1 MRTVMLS
8 AGISKSQ
15 LASITSNPLFIR
27 VAESIVT
34 FFPIDHVG
42 CFSARRGVTVLSFL
56 SGSLRKGPPDAVS
69 IILFTSESL
78 CPARDWKI
86 AECSLSTGRI
96 FRFLL
101 LTSAIISAPP
111 ETRASLF
118 ASATVFPA
126 FTAAYVGRHP
136 AKPAIADTVI
146 STSLYAAT
154 ISEPETP
161 KPASKEGKSL
171 LISYAVFCLKKKNKK
186 RQEPVNRCQ
195 QHVP

>member
-8 AGISKSQ
+8 GGISKSQ

-101 LTSAIISAPP
+101 LTSAIIRAPP

-126 FTAAYVGRHP
+126 FTAAYVGRNP
-136 AKPAIADTVI
+136 AQPA
-146 STSLYAAT
+146 L
-154 ISEPETP
+154 PGNP
-161 KPASKEGKSL
+161 KMP
-171 LISYAVFCLKKKNKK
+171 VFSPPPPRRGPPPPPPPKKKKNFFFPRRGGKK
-186 RQEPVNRCQ
+186 RRDFR
-195 QHVP
+195 VPGDGGLRRVS